1 MSQSQENIQT
11 DGGTDNNRWKKRQ
24 MDRCTDLI
32 LQDPSCKA
40 RDPTRPVEEIEA
52 FKSFFSFGPLNVMG
66 LSSHIGS
73 HVEL

>member
-32 LQDPSCKA
+32 L
-40 RDPTRPVEEIEA
+40 
-52 FKSFFSFGPLNVMG
+52 
-66 LSSHIGS
+66 
-73 HVEL
+73 